1 MNKEQILSYLKSIEN
16 KDEYVLEFIRQIEK
30 SKG

>member
-1 MNKEQILSYLKSIEN
+1 MNKEQILNHLKSIEN